1 MSANENPNKLNF
13 NQSGPLE
20 IAQVFNEMINNR
32 DLDGLTAMMT
42 EDHTFIDSSEELHA
56 GKELMV
62 AGWKDFFER
71 YPDYK
76 NHFSYLEIREDQ
88 VFILG
93 HSTCSYQPLDGPAI
107 WTARVEGDQVAEW
120 RVYLDTVENR
130 RALALPLDP
139 LDR

>member
-13 NQSGPLE
+13 NQSGPRE
-20 IAQVFNEMINNR
+20 IVQVFNEMINNR

-42 EDHTFIDSSEELHA
+42 EDHTFIDSSEELHT

-88 VFILG
+88 IFILG

-130 RALALPLDP
+130 RALALPFDP